1 MRQPIVS
8 PGASELSY
16 EIREIVKK
24 ADQLEAIGLPIF
36 WENIGDPIQ
45 KNWRIPDWIKSVISD
60 LVQDDKTYGY
70 SHSMGDQSV
79 RKFLA
84 DRNNLR
90 EGAKI
95 SADDIIFFNGLGDG
109 ISTLYQFIKPESRI
123 IGPSPAYSTH
133 SSGEAAHANA
143 TPLTYPLNPAKRWLP
158 DVDALYN
165 QVQYNPNI
173 VGILVINP
181 DNPTGMVY
189 PKEVLLDIVHIARQ
203 FDLFL
208 IFDEI
213 YGAITYNGAEHIW
226 LSEVIEDVPGISMQG
241 MSKDM
246 PWPGSRCGWM
256 QFYNR
261 GSDRLFNKLYHTLAN
276 AKMLEVCSTT
286 LPQLAIP
293 PLYGHKNYPTYRRRT
308 NEKIG
313 RRSTLIADIL
323 KDNPYLYFNETFG
336 AFYNTIIFKPGALSG
351 QHSLLIS
358 NQRAKELLE
367 KWLQDEPKMKAD
379 KRFVYFLLAAKGVC
393 VVPISSFCSDL
404 LGFRVTLL
412 EEDESSLLETFRLI
426 NEAVIAYC
434 SSS

>member
-8 PGASELSY
+8 SGASELSY

-24 ADQLEAIGLPIF
+24 ADQLEALDQTIY

-45 KNWRIPDWIKSVISD
+45 KNWQIPSWIKEVIAE
-60 LVQDDKTYGY
+60 LVHEDKTYGY
-70 SHSMGDQSV
+70 SHSLGNKAV
-79 RKFLA
+79 RQFLA
-84 DRNNLR
+84 EQNNQLN
-90 EGAKI
+90 GANI
-95 SADDIIFFNGLGDG
+95 DEDDIIFFNGLGDG
-109 ISTLYQFIKPESRI
+109 ISTLYQFIKSESRI
-123 IGPSPAYSTH
+123 IVPSPAYSTH
-133 SSGEAAHANA
+133 SSGEAAHANSE
-143 TPLTYPLNPAKRWLP
+143 PLTYTLDPSRNWLP
-158 DVDALYN
+158 NMDDLYN

-189 PKEVLLDIVHIARQ
+189 PRDVLEDIVMIARK

-213 YGAITYNGAEHIW
+213 YGAITYNGAEHVP
-226 LSEVIEDVPGISMQG
+226 LAEVIKDVPGIAMKG
-241 MSKDM
+241 ISKDL

-256 QFYNR
+256 EFYNR
-261 GSDRLFNKLYHTLAN
+261 GSDLLFNKLFNTLAN

-293 PLYGHKNYPTYRRRT
+293 KIYTHPEYPAYRKAT

-313 RRSTLIADIL
+313 RHSDLIASIL
-323 KDNPYLYFNETFG
+323 KDNPYLYFNQTYG
-336 AFYNTIIFKPGALSG
+336 AFYNTIIFKPGTLTS
-351 QHSLLIS
+351 QQTLVVDNHDV
-358 NQRAKELLE
+358 NELLDS
-367 KWLQDEPKMKAD
+367 WLQERNMKAD
-379 KRFVYFLLAAKGVC
+379 RRFVYYLLAAKGVC

-412 EEDESSLLETFRLI
+412 EEDEDILNETFNRI
-426 NEAVIAYC
+426 NDAVIEYC
-434 SSS
+434 QE

>member
-1 MRQPIVS
+1 MRQPLVS
-8 PGASELSY
+8 AGASELSY

-24 ADQLEAIGLPIF
+24 ADQLVEIGQKIY

-45 KNWRIPDWIKSVISD
+45 KNWQIPDWIKEIIAE
-60 LVQDDKTYGY
+60 LVFDNKTYGY
-70 SHSMGDQSV
+70 SHSMGDKAV
-79 RKFLA
+79 RQFIA
-84 DRNNLR
+84 DQNNKLP
-90 EGAKI
+90 GARI
-95 SADDIIFFNGLGDG
+95 TADDIIFFNGLGDG

-133 SSGEAAHANA
+133 SSGEAAHANS
-143 TPLTYPLNPAKRWLP
+143 TPLTYPLNPARRWLP
-158 DVDALYN
+158 DIDALYN

-189 PKEVLLDIVHIARQ
+189 PREVLIDIVHIARQ

-208 IFDEI
+208 LFDEI
-213 YGAITYNGAEHIW
+213 YGQITYNGAKHIW

-241 MSKDM
+241 VSKDM

-256 QFYNR
+256 EFYNR
-261 GSDRLFNKLYHTLAN
+261 GSDTRFNKLFNTLSN

-293 PLYGHKNYPTYRRRT
+293 KVYSHKNYQLYRKAT

-313 RRSTLIADIL
+313 RRSALIAKIL

-336 AFYNTIIFKPGALSG
+336 AFYNTIIFKPGVINNQQSLSVSDKGAKAL
-351 QHSLLIS
+351 LDVWL
-358 NQRAKELLE
+358 NELNI
-367 KWLQDEPKMKAD
+367 KAD
-379 KRFVYFLLAAKGVC
+379 KRFVYHLLAAKGVC

-412 EEDESSLLETFRLI
+412 EEDEETLLETFKRI
-426 NEAVIAYC
+426 NEAVIEYC
-434 SSS
+434 ES